1 MALPLL
7 ALAALPSLVKGVS
20 GIVQASKGRKLAK
33 ANVRPQYEIPKEF
46 QQNVA
51 MAENMARTGL
61 PQEQYNNQLN
71 NIQRNQAGALGS
83 FGRRGG
89 ATGSLASIVRA
100 GNDATNNLVSQDAQA
115 RMQNQRFAFG
125 QRGIMGQQRLA
136 KWDWDKRQKYQ
147 ENAQAASALQSAGR
161 QNMMGALDGLSSLGQ
176 TAIMGGMGGGSKG
189 VSALQKGWQMQQQS
203 GLGYYNDNPNT
214 MNG

>member
-1 MALPLL
+1 
-7 ALAALPSLVKGVS
+7 
-20 GIVQASKGRKLAK
+20 
-33 ANVRPQYEIPKEF
+33 
-46 QQNVA
+46 